1 MPYAINSGDLSEFQC
16 RLIGTWKND
25 PSLLVDGR
33 PPSYNVMPM
42 PQMEDQ
48 PDRPPG
54 QQYGGF
60 ILKNFSF
67 TEIVRFNGS
76 IMESDPPEHLDEG
89 ALAIVAGAPN
99 RGGTYTQ
106 TSHAV
111 FYDQLVHFADG
122 PDKDKVIHV
131 ENGAWLHFGSEE
143 QLIGPYGPEKYSGQV
158 LRQPPYVTIAK
169 QISVPHGN
177 SVLALGSVDI
187 NDTNDFNDSLTGH
200 GSRYI
205 FRGKP
210 ELPDAPVPYP
220 APANTATAPYSD
232 PYALQLGD
240 PAHPEQQE
248 YENPKPAWT
257 LNPNAPLQAA
267 LDIIHPRYFMHWH
280 VTTESLLGDHGYV
293 TNVPFE
299 ERKSRVTAYWADY
312 WLLSEDSH
320 SFNYLAYSQT
330 IIMEMDLLVTDMNGD
345 RRFERFVFPHVTTNV
360 VKKVPGTPT
369 EARAATP
376 APLQPADD

>member
-1 MPYAINSGDLSEFQC
+1 MPYAIDAGSLSEFQC

-33 PPSYNVMPM
+33 PPSSNVMPL
-42 PQMEDQ
+42 PQVETQ
-48 PDRPPG
+48 PDRPTTTE
-54 QQYGGF
+54 YGGF

-67 TEIVRFNGS
+67 TEIIRFNGS
-76 IMESDPPEHLDEG
+76 IMQADPPEHIDEG

-106 TSHAV
+106 TSHAI
-111 FYDQLVHFADG
+111 FYDQLVQFADG
-122 PDKDKVIHV
+122 PDAGKVVHV
-131 ENGAWLHFGSEE
+131 ENGAWLHFGSVE
-143 QLIGPYGPEKYSGQV
+143 QLVGPYGPGTFPGPV

-177 SVLALGSVDI
+177 SVLALGSVDL
-187 NDTNDFNDSLTGH
+187 NDRATFNSSLTDQ
-200 GSRYI
+200 GSRFI
-205 FRGKP
+205 FHGKP
-210 ELPDAPVPYP
+210 ELPDAFVPYP
-220 APANTATAPYSD
+220 APADTATAPYCD

-240 PAHPEQQE
+240 PDNPTINE

-267 LDIIHPRYFMHWH
+267 LDILKPRYFIHWH
-280 VTTESLLGDHGYV
+280 VTTEPLLTDRGHV

-299 ERKSRVTAYWADY
+299 QRKSEVTAYWADY
-312 WLLSEDSH
+312 WLLSHDSH
-320 SFNYLAYSQT
+320 SFDYLAYTQT
-330 IIMEMDLLVTDMNGD
+330 IIMEMELLVEDRNGD
-345 RRFERFVFPHVTTNV
+345 KDFKRFVFPHVTTNI

-369 EARAATP
+369 QARAATP
-376 APLQPADD
+376 APLQS

>member
-1 MPYAINSGDLSEFQC
+1 MPYSINAGNLADFQC

-33 PPSYNVMPM
+33 SPSFNVMPM
-42 PQMEDQ
+42 PQIENQ
-48 PDRPPG
+48 PDRAPG
-54 QQYGGF
+54 DEYGGF

-67 TEIVRFNGS
+67 NEIIRFNGS
-76 IMESDPPEHLDEG
+76 IMQADPPEHIDEG
-89 ALAIVAGAPN
+89 ALAVVAGAPN
-99 RGGTYTQ
+99 RGGSYTQ
-106 TSHAV
+106 TSHAL
-111 FYDQLVHFADG
+111 FYDQIVHFAEG
-122 PDKDKVIHV
+122 PDAGKVVHV

-187 NDTNDFNDSLTGH
+187 NDGDHFNHSLTGH
-200 GSRYI
+200 GSQYV

-210 ELPDAPVPYP
+210 ELPDAFVPYP
-220 APANTATAPYSD
+220 APAHTATAPYSD
-232 PYALQLGD
+232 PYAVQLGD
-240 PAHPEQQE
+240 PADPTDQE

-267 LDIIHPRYFMHWH
+267 LDIIKPRYFMHWH
-280 VTTESLLGDHGYV
+280 VTTEPRLGDHGHV

-299 ERKSRVTAYWADY
+299 QRRSRVTAYWADY
-312 WLLSEDSH
+312 WMLSKNSDS
-320 SFNYLAYSQT
+320 FEYLAYSQT
-330 IIMEMDLLVTDMNGD
+330 IIMEMNLWVTDINGD
-345 RRFERFVFPHVTTNV
+345 KKSERFVFPHVTTNV

-369 EARAATP
+369 EARTATP
-376 APLQPADD
+376 VPLQPA